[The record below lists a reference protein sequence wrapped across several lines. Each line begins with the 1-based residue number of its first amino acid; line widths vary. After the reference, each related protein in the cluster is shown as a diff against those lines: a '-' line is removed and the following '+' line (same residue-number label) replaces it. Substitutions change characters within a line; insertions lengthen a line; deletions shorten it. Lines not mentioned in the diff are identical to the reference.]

1 MVGGTDFRLSLFD
14 LFKQAEFCQ
23 DAVYSRTSFRH
34 LESRKYRG
42 KRFLSSRLRYYSNAV
57 SGYQLTRIVFA
68 GDVSPNPG
76 PVSRRSNA
84 TENLLLSAFSTIK
97 HHGRYDITVGH
108 TNARGLHKNLP
119 QVKFLLFH
127 TGLDVLAVSE
137 THLSP
142 AVESYEIAIQGYQL
156 QRKDRLGK
164 IGGGHWKNFQISKYD
179 FSWILLVFYL
189 GFLSYPN
196 LEKMQFFQIWFAICI
211 LQYPKLENY
220 RIPDLVLV
228 QSNLGF
234 TNSQSWM

>member
-142 AVESYEIAIQGYQL
+142 AVESYENRYSRIPASEKGSSRQNRRRTL
-156 QRKDRLGK
+156 EKFS
-164 IGGGHWKNFQISKYD
+164 NFQVRFQLD
-179 FSWILLVFYL
+179 FTCFLP
-189 GFLSYPN
+189 GFS
-196 LEKMQFFQIWFAICI
+196 
-211 LQYPKLENY
+211 
-220 RIPDLVLV
+220 
-228 QSNLGF
+228 
-234 TNSQSWM
+234 

>member
-1 MVGGTDFRLSLFD
+1 MFVYPCLTCLNKQNFAKTLFTP
-14 LFKQAEFCQ
+14 E
-23 DAVYSRTSFRH
+23 RH
-34 LESRKYRG
+34 SAILNLVKYRG
-42 KRFLSSRLRYYSNAV
+42 KRFLSSRLCYYSNAV

-76 PVSRRSNA
+76 PVTRRSNA

-97 HHGRYDITVGH
+97 QHERCDITVGH
-108 TNARGLHKNLP
+108 TNARGLNKNLP

-164 IGGGHWKNFQISKYD
+164 IGGGVAVYFQR
-179 FSWILLVFYL
+179 
-189 GFLSYPN
+189 FLRLYFN
-196 LEKMQFFQIWFAICI
+196 CKI
-211 LQYPKLENY
+211 
-220 RIPDLVLV
+220 
-228 QSNLGF
+228 
-234 TNSQSWM
+234 